1 VLLAAVR
8 RSYSRTGRRL
18 REAWP
23 LPAGAARDAA
33 LHEARKAAK
42 RTRYAA
48 EVAAPVLGKRART
61 FVRRITKVQS
71 LLGDQQDTVI
81 ARQLERRLGIAAH
94 QAGENA
100 FSYGLFY
107 ERDACMAGDYQ
118 EQALAAWQA
127 ASAPRFRRW
136 LHGGS

>member
-1 VLLAAVR
+1 VT
-8 RSYSRTGRRL
+8 SRTLSSPGS
-18 REAWP
+18 WS
-23 LPAGAARDAA
+23 GASASP
-33 LHEARKAAK
+33 
-42 RTRYAA
+42 RTR
-48 EVAAPVLGKRART
+48 
-61 FVRRITKVQS
+61 
-71 LLGDQQDTVI
+71 
-81 ARQLERRLGIAAH
+81 
-94 QAGENA
+94 AGENA